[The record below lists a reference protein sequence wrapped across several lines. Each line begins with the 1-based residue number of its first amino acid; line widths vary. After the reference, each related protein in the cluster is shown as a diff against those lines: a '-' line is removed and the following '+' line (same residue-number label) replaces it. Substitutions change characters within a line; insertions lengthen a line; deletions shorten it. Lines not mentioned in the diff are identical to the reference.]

1 MKRSKTGAVVLT
13 GAVILSLLGGCS
25 SKTDSSDEGRVTET
39 GIITEDTSETT
50 TTAVIETTSA
60 AMTGDYDEE
69 DLEDTWS
76 EADAVKIECNG
87 DSITVTDSGAQAD
100 QSVVKITQ
108 AGTYVISGT
117 LNDGQIQVD
126 ADKEDM
132 VHIILNGI
140 TAGSSTGS
148 VINGIQSEK
157 IILTLA
163 EGTTN
168 TFSDGA
174 SYVYEDDTTD
184 EPNACVFSKDDITIN
199 GSGTLIVNGN
209 YEDGIRSKD
218 DLKIVDGILEVTA
231 LQNGI
236 KGKDSVSVKDGEIQ
250 INAGA
255 DGVKSNNTE
264 ETDKGYVI
272 LDGGT
277 YTITASQDGVQAE
290 TVLQINGGTG
300 SISTGGGSANASYD
314 TSGRANEKW
323 GQWGG
328 ENPAETTEETESDSA
343 KALKAG
349 TALYLNGG
357 EFTIDSS
364 DDSVHCNGDVEIKGG
379 IFTMDSGDDGVHAD
393 NQLLIRDGMITINKS
408 YEGLEGLTVEI
419 QGGNMDVTAAD
430 DGVNS
435 AGGTDTGMEGRP
447 GENSFASGSDSWVRI
462 SGGELYVNA
471 AGDGLDSNGNL
482 YVDGGII
489 TVEGPENSGNG
500 TLDYGGTAEI
510 TGGTFIGVGNSGM
523 AMGFSDSSSQYSA
536 VVVSNG
542 NMAAGT
548 SITVSDSAGKE
559 LFSLTPEKSYNCIQ
573 ISSSE
578 LASGETYQITYGD
591 GTTAEVTLD
600 GIATWS
606 GSGAGGMGGMTPGGM
621 GGGPGH

>member
-1 MKRSKTGAVVLT
+1 MKRSKIGVVVLT
-13 GAVILSLLGGCS
+13 GTMILSLLGGCS
-25 SKTDSSDEGRVTET
+25 SRTESSDEGRVTET
-39 GIITEDTSETT
+39 GIITEDTSETAA
-50 TTAVIETTSA
+50 AVIETTSA

-69 DLEDTWS
+69 DLDDSWS
-76 EADAVKIECNG
+76 EANATKIECKE
-87 DSITVTDSGAQAD
+87 DSITVTGNGAQAE

-117 LNDGQIQVD
+117 LKDGQIQVD

-140 TAGSSTGS
+140 TASSSTSS

-184 EPNACVFSKDDITIN
+184 EPNACIFSKDDISIN
-199 GSGTLIVNGN
+199 GKGTLIVTGN

-218 DLKIVDGILEVTA
+218 DLKIVDGILDVTA

-236 KGKDSVSVKDGEIQ
+236 KGKDSVSIKDGEIQ
-250 INAGA
+250 INAGT
-255 DGVKSNNTE
+255 DGIKSNNAE

-277 YTITASQDGVQAE
+277 YNITASQDGVQAE
-290 TVLQINGGTG
+290 TVLQINGGSGNIT
-300 SISTGGGSANASYD
+300 TGGGSANASYD
-314 TSGRANEKW
+314 TSGQVNENW

-328 ENPAETTEETESDSA
+328 EKPAATTEETESDSA

-364 DDSVHCNGDVEIKGG
+364 DDSVHCNGDVEIQGG
-379 IFTMDSGDDGVHAD
+379 IFTMDSGDDGIHAD

-419 QGGNMDVTAAD
+419 QGGNMDITVAD

-435 AGGTDTGMEGRP
+435 AGGTDTAMEGRS
-447 GENSFASGSDSWVRI
+447 GENGFASGSDSWVRI

-471 AGDGLDSNGNL
+471 TGDGLDSNGNL
-482 YVDGGII
+482 YVEGGVI

-536 VVVSNG
+536 VVVSDG
-542 NMAAGT
+542 NMVAGT
-548 SITVSDSAGKE
+548 SVTVNDSTGKE
-559 LFSLTPEKSYNCIQ
+559 LFSLTPKKSYNCIQ

-578 LASGETYQITYGD
+578 LVSGETYQITYGD

-606 GSGAGGMGGMTPGGM
+606 GSGAGGMGGMTKGGM